1 MILFKNW
8 LRQYG
13 RFMFLGTAVMVLVI
27 VLSIMRANAQTNNV
41 KIYVVK
47 DTMALWDKKYKSEIL
62 WGFYKVDMDK
72 KSIQHN
78 SFKFREGEQ
87 EPDLK
92 IVSYVFRG
100 QPTNWF
106 EVISPT
112 KIKVKR
118 IKATRTKRAWN
129 DFATSGRSGGAAAQI
144 FFIKEDTLQTK
155 NGRLKFVF
163 DENLTKKYRQEKPE
177 IEN

>member
-1 MILFKNW
+1 MKLFRNCLW
-8 LRQYG
+8 RYG
-13 RFMFLGTAVMVLVI
+13 SAIFRGMAVMVIVI
-27 VLSIMRANAQTNNV
+27 ILAIMRANGQSNNV

-72 KSIQHN
+72 KTIQYK
-78 SFKFREGEQ
+78 SFSFREGELA
-87 EPDLK
+87 PDLK
-92 IVSYVFRG
+92 SISDVFKG
-100 QPTNWF
+100 EPTNWF
-106 EVISPT
+106 ELISPT

-118 IKATRTKRAWN
+118 IKGAREKRAWN
-129 DFATSGRSGGAAAQI
+129 DFATPGRSGGAAAQI
-144 FFIKEDTLQTK
+144 FFIDEGILHSK

-163 DENLTKKYRQEKPE
+163 DENLTVKYQREKPE